1 MSSLL
6 SRQTCLRISLS
17 SKSFD
22 SQSLASENGVI
33 LILSS
38 LISWSSAGA
47 GALNA
52 EDDEAIEGGGELL
65 PALIG
70 VLSLGIEDGPEETT
84 PYEK

>member
-1 MSSLL
+1 M
-6 SRQTCLRISLS
+6 S
-17 SKSFD
+17 SKSAD

-38 LISWSSAGA
+38 LISWSSAGE

-52 EDDEAIEGGGELL
+52 EDVAIEGDGETLPALIGETL

-70 VLSLGIEDGPEETT
+70 VFSLGIEDEPEETT
-84 PYEK
+84 P

>member
-17 SKSFD
+17 SKSVD

-38 LISWSSAGA
+38 LISWSYAGA

-52 EDDEAIEGGGELL
+52 EDDEAIEGGGEPL

-84 PYEK
+84 P